1 MNEKMNKERQVL
13 AELKN
18 LGVIDRNLS
27 DANEM
32 SADIDSS
39 KRANDDP
46 WFLQLFFGF
55 SGVLASLFSLG
66 FYHSYYGKPM
76 FLTVRSVHLLSAYY

>member
-32 SADIDSS
+32 SADIGSRKSS
-39 KRANDDP
+39 HDDP
-46 WFLQLFFGF
+46 WF
-55 SGVLASLFSLG
+55 SLD